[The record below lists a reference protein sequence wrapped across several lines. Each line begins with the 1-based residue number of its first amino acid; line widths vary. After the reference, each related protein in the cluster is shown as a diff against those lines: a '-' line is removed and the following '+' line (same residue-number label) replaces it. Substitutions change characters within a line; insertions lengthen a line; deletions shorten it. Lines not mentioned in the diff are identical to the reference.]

1 VPGSAD
7 VVGDVSGIPV
17 RRITALRAL
26 WRVLAEGRRPGAAP
40 FGDRFRALPR
50 MAGGTLTGRY
60 PVLSRGR
67 LAMLVLA
74 VAYLVSPVDL
84 VPEAVLGPLGLGDDA
99 LVAAWLAG
107 AFLVETDRY
116 LSWERS
122 RPLGGF
128 LDDH

>member
-1 VPGSAD
+1 MM
-7 VVGDVSGIPV
+7 
-17 RRITALRAL
+17 ALRAL
-26 WRVLAEGRRPGAAP
+26 WRALVEGRRPGAP
-40 FGDRFRALPR
+40 GFGDRFRALPR
-50 MAGGTLTGRY
+50 MAGGALTGRY

-67 LAMLVLA
+67 LALLVLA

-107 AFLVETDRY
+107 AFLVETERY
-116 LSWERS
+116 LSWEHS

-128 LDDH
+128 LGDH